1 MKLKTGVDPTSRIS
15 FKNTRGLPFHGMG
28 AFVGI
33 GKTQRA
39 HVYTAAS
46 IPVDPEAYKKIDP
59 KKLAV
64 ELGVDMCAVNSGR
77 FWMMDE
83 IEFVVGDVQNFHGV
97 ELRWGGDMT
106 GAEMVSQIAE
116 RLRALADP
124 AQLGLDL
131 QGGQTRVPPARAW
144 RPGLGPAGIHQ
155 GGRPEP
161 DPRQPQR
168 VGRQAEEPAG
178 RLELRNQGA
187 DRGPDARYRSLRR
200 LGSDHSRRPAL
211 HLPGLWLRR
220 GHECQ
225 LCAVNGR
232 CLAKIIRTVCCQSGA
247 SKWRNLFSQVTAT
260 TAGISDTPATRQ
272 KPGCKSIA
280 LSS

>member
-1 MKLKTGVDPTSRIS
+1 MKLKTGVDPTSWKS
-15 FKNTRGLPFHGMG
+15 FENTRGLPFHGMG
-28 AFVGI
+28 AFVGT

-46 IPVDPEAYKKIDP
+46 IPVDPEAYKKVDP
-59 KKLAV
+59 KKLAE
-64 ELGVDMCAVNSGR
+64 ELEVDMCAVNSGR

-83 IEFVVGDVQNFHGV
+83 IKLLVGEMQNFHGI
-97 ELRWGGDMT
+97 ELCWGGDMT
-106 GAEMVSQIAE
+106 GAEMVSQMQNAYVPSLIRRHTVWTFKA
-116 RLRALADP
+116 
-124 AQLGLDL
+124 GKS
-131 QGGQTRVPPARAW
+131 VYPPARARW
-144 RPGLGPAGIHQ
+144 RGLGPAGIHQ
-155 GGRPEP
+155 GGRSGP

-168 VGRQAEEPAG
+168 VGWQAEEPAG
-178 RLELRNQGA
+178 RLEVRNQGA
-187 DRGPDARYRSLRR
+187 DRGPGAGHGSRR
-200 LGSDHSRRPAL
+200 QLGGHHPRRPAL

-220 GHECQ
+220 GHERQ

-247 SKWRNLFSQVTAT
+247 SKWRSLFSQVNAI

>member
-124 AQLGLDL
+124 AQHGLDL
-131 QGGQTRVPPARAW
+131 QGGQTGVPAARAR
-144 RPGLGPAGIHQ
+144 RPSLGPAGIHQ

-168 VGRQAEEPAG
+168 RWA
-178 RLELRNQGA
+178 
-187 DRGPDARYRSLRR
+187 
-200 LGSDHSRRPAL
+200 
-211 HLPGLWLRR
+211 
-220 GHECQ
+220 
-225 LCAVNGR
+225 
-232 CLAKIIRTVCCQSGA
+232 A
-247 SKWRNLFSQVTAT
+247 S
-260 TAGISDTPATRQ
+260 
-272 KPGCKSIA
+272 
-280 LSS
+280 

>member
-106 GAEMVSQIAE
+106 GAEMLTQFQSAYVPSLIRRNTVWTFKAGKPVFL
-116 RLRALADP
+116 LREPGGPVWVLQEYTKAVDP
-124 AQLGLDL
+124 SLTPDNLNELGGKLKNLPEGWKFETKVLTEDLVLDTGRCGGWAAIIRDDL
-131 QGGQTRVPPARAW
+131 HCTYQGCGY
-144 RPGLGPAGIHQ
+144 
-155 GGRPEP
+155 
-161 DPRQPQR
+161 
-168 VGRQAEEPAG
+168 
-178 RLELRNQGA
+178 GA
-187 DRGPDARYRSLRR
+187 DTSANYVP
-200 LGSDHSRRPAL
+200 
-211 HLPGLWLRR
+211 
-220 GHECQ
+220 
-225 LCAVNGR
+225 
-232 CLAKIIRTVCCQSGA
+232 
-247 SKWRNLFSQVTAT
+247 
-260 TAGISDTPATRQ
+260 
-272 KPGCKSIA
+272 
-280 LSS
+280 